1 MATDA
6 GAAAFADAE
15 VGELVRFQDKDGFL
29 ALQKDFLE
37 HAVNGDNT
45 AVVLLQGLEMRLDM
59 YQEQPYLLDPLL
71 GELVSPP
78 AETIQSYV
86 KSRPNTSDTLTSTP
100 LALCCRLLYAY
111 TKVRGAKVISL
122 FLTHEV
128 ADLVPVLRL
137 IEAPG
142 QPSWQVTYI
151 LLLWLGLICL
161 IPFTLGDVADLSSI
175 ESVARRH
182 IHCSGRERDAAA
194 ILLGNLYRRRDIGSE
209 HFVLFLDW
217 ARNRLRENTSAFEA
231 TGILQTLCNIV
242 QNGDSDFVRQHLD
255 DIAAVLDEYVSL
267 GTRNTLIDRF
277 RAKLTCRLALRIIES
292 NTMPNNVDDRVDV
305 LVDELLRA
313 LQHPDSSV
321 RYSGAKGIGRV
332 CATIPPYFA
341 AQVVAAVLGLM
352 SDNIPGVPQEALSLT
367 SASHSTTVQDALDS
381 ATIDAVSDSTWNGVL
396 LAIAELIRRTKIPAN
411 MLGRTFTWV
420 LRALF
425 FEQQRGLGAIG
436 TNVRDSACYVLWAAA
451 RLPTD
456 SLQPFAR
463 PVSAR
468 LGVVMTLD
476 REVTIRR
483 AASAAF
489 QEWVGRTSLVPH
501 GIEVLREA
509 DFSAVGIR
517 RNAYVVCAPR
527 IATFSFFCVPIHS
540 HLINTCLKH
549 WDVSVRTLGAKA
561 AAQIAAEHESLLP
574 GAIAAHRAAA
584 CSLDSAA
591 VHGAL
596 CALAELTQRMYVPES
611 VKIATSVS
619 PRMYHVPGA
628 SLILAAACEAAAGGW
643 EQQKDEKRTDQV
655 WHLVEAASRFPDTHV
670 HVAVAALVHALRREP
685 SVESYLG
692 RIDKWNALSVEEQR
706 CDARALGSLAETHAD
721 RIDAHLGRL
730 LVESPDAEVRA
741 NAAASLGAAGKYVC
755 NERLEQVTNDLVKG
769 LNDYA
774 VDDRGDVGSWV
785 RLASM
790 RALGDIATTRAVSEV
805 ALESICVG
813 ISTQLVERID
823 AVRVEAAT
831 QFGRIAK
838 TRHIP
843 GQDVLV
849 EIDGHPGFE
858 SSVRLISVEIY
869 RLAMLRGLAHSI
881 GGKSETIAHEAAAAL
896 QMHMV
901 DAEPVFSGIARL
913 AAASVRENRGFIAL
927 MRTAYVLIEDG
938 RQYRG
943 IDRALVRLVRL
954 ASISPDKIKSVPR
967 LLTCARLYVTT
978 NSVAA
983 ALQYSKGADVLPLFL
998 GHKFPAV
1005 RSTTSEAVCV
1015 SIQSREP
1022 SEATCEAEDLLLHT
1036 EWCAVPLTRATDAAA
1051 SAEAAHQIAALLH

>member
-6 GAAAFADAE
+6 SAGAFADAE

-29 ALQKDFLE
+29 TLQQDFLE

-45 AVVLLQGLEMRLDM
+45 AVGLLQWLEMRLDM

-194 ILLGNLYRRRDIGSE
+194 ILLGNLYRRRDIDSG

-217 ARNRLRENTSAFEA
+217 ARSRLRENTSAFEA

-277 RAKLTCRLALRIIES
+277 RVKLTCRLALRIIES
-292 NTMPNNVDDRVDV
+292 NTMPNDVDDRVDV

-321 RYSGAKGIGRV
+321 RYSGAKGVGRV
-332 CATIPPYFA
+332 CAKIPPYFA
-341 AQVVAAVLGLM
+341 AQVVAAVLDLI
-352 SDNIPGVPQEALSLT
+352 SDNIPGIPQEALSLA
-367 SASHSTTVQDALDS
+367 SASHSTTVQDALDN
-381 ATIDAVSDSTWNGVL
+381 ATIDAASDSTWNGVL
-396 LAIAELIRRTKIPAN
+396 LAIAELIRRTKIPAD

-425 FEQQRGLGAIG
+425 FEQQRGMGAIG

-527 IATFSFFCVPIHS
+527 IATFTFFCGPIHS

-561 AAQIAAEHESLLP
+561 AAQITAAHEALLP
-574 GAIAAHRAAA
+574 GAIAAHRAAT
-584 CSLDSAA
+584 CSFDSAA

-596 CALAELTQRMYVPES
+596 CALAELTQRMYVPDS

-619 PRMYHVPGA
+619 PRMHHVSGA

-643 EQQKDEKRTDQV
+643 EQQKDEERTDQV

-670 HVAVAALVHALRREP
+670 HAAVAALVHALRREP

-741 NAAASLGAAGKYVC
+741 SAAASLGAAGKYVC

-769 LNDYA
+769 MDDYA

-790 RALGDIATTRAVSEV
+790 RALGDIATTRAVSKV
-805 ALESICVG
+805 ALESVCVG
-813 ISTQLVERID
+813 MSTQLVERID

-831 QFGRIAK
+831 QFGRITK

-843 GQDVLV
+843 GQDVFV
-849 EIDGHPGFE
+849 EIDAHPGFE

-869 RLAMLRGLAHSI
+869 RTALLRGLAHSI
-881 GGKSETIAHEAAAAL
+881 GGRSETIAHEAADAL
-896 QMHMV
+896 QKNMV

-913 AAASVRENRGFIAL
+913 AAASVRENREFIAL

-938 RQYRG
+938 RPYRG
-943 IDRALVRLVRL
+943 IDQALARLVRL

-967 LLTCARLYVTT
+967 LLTCARLYVTAD
-978 NSVAA
+978 SVAA
-983 ALQYSKGADVLPLFL
+983 ALQYGKGADVLPLFL

-1022 SEATCEAEDLLLHT
+1022 SEATSEAEDLLLHT
-1036 EWCAVPLTRATDAAA
+1036 EWCVVTLTRATDAAA
-1051 SAEAAHQIAALLH
+1051 SADAAQQIAALLH